1 MTLNDFKPQ
10 NKDFSVFLLFSAA
23 EKWITTKWME
33 IDPDNLQTGT
43 VTGSHASP
51 EH

>member
-1 MTLNDFKPQ
+1 
-10 NKDFSVFLLFSAA
+10 
-23 EKWITTKWME
+23 ME